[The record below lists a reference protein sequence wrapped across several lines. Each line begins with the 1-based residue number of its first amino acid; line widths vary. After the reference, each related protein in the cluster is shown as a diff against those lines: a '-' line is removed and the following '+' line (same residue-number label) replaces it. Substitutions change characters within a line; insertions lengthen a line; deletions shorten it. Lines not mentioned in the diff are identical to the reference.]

1 MNTTQYQILLTND
14 DGIQSPGLWA
24 AAKAIDPLGYI
35 TVAAPREQSSGAG
48 RSLPS
53 TSDGIIRLEKVQV
66 NGREW
71 PVYAV
76 GGTPAQAVLHG
87 ALEIMPK
94 KPDLVIA
101 GINYGENL
109 GIGVTVS
116 GTVGAAMEA
125 ASLGI
130 PALAVSLETE
140 QKNHYSYSTE
150 VDFSCAAYFTAYF
163 AKRLLGNDLLPD
175 VDLIKVDIP
184 ASATVNTPWEITKLS
199 RTRFYQAVLPKRT
212 SWDQPGRMDYC
223 ITDAWK
229 HAHEHSDVHAVRL
242 KKIVSV
248 TPISLDMTSRVN
260 FKDVE
265 MLLRD

>member
-1 MNTTQYQILLTND
+1 
-14 DGIQSPGLWA
+14 
-24 AAKAIDPLGYI
+24 
-35 TVAAPREQSSGAG
+35 
-48 RSLPS
+48 
-53 TSDGIIRLEKVQV
+53 
-66 NGREW
+66 
-71 PVYAV
+71 
-76 GGTPAQAVLHG
+76 
-87 ALEIMPK
+87 MPK

-109 GIGVTVS
+109 GIGITVS

-223 ITDAWK
+223 ITNAWR
-229 HAHEHSDVHAVRL
+229 HAHEHTDVHAVRL